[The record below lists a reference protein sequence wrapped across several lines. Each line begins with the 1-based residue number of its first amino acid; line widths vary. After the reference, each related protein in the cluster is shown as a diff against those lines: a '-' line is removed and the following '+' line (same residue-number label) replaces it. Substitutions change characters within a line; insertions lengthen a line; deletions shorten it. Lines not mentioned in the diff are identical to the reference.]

1 MLLVYTLKYFPQ
13 MTPTTVSKKKVSW
26 SKANPPLVNRCLGYK
41 YEQDWE
47 MGLYVTCDLS
57 MTSWVVV
64 KLELTYEQTDRHDRK
79 HYLPTNYIEL

>member
-1 MLLVYTLKYFPQ
+1 

-47 MGLYVTCDLS
+47 MGLYVTSDLS

-64 KLELTYEQTDRHDRK
+64 KLELTYEQTDM
-79 HYLPTNYIEL
+79 IENITFLQIILNCRSRVGLDNT